1 MKRSRLLNR
10 LWEFQNNDGYISD
23 KAVLELSQKLRVS
36 KTEIEV
42 VISFYHFF
50 HRQPT
55 GKYIIYLNNSIIS
68 EFKDFEQVKV
78 AFEKETGCT
87 FGNYC
92 NNPLFSLFETSCIGL
107 SDQETAEM
115 NNRPLELKAI
125 ELYDAFKTFWTR
137 VGRKADSL
145 PKMTMFGLKMKALP
159 CV

>member
-1 MKRSRLLNR
+1 MKRSRLLTR
-10 LWEFQNNDGYISD
+10 LWGFQNKFGFISD
-23 KAVLELSQKLRVS
+23 NAISEIAQKLRVS
-36 KTEIEV
+36 KIEIEG

-107 SDQETAEM
+107 SDQETAALI
-115 NNRPLELKAI
+115 NFYPFTNL
-125 ELYDAFKTFWTR
+125 T
-137 VGRKADSL
+137 
-145 PKMTMFGLKMKALP
+145 PKKVKRIINM
-159 CV
+159 